1 MAMYDAKKIRKA
13 LKDHGFPVM
22 SVKNASGSEYG
33 YVWIY
38 MNHGENG
45 TPLITSIQSI
55 EAKNIASEA
64 GNVPVDKIF
73 MQY

>member
-1 MAMYDAKKIRKA
+1 MAKYDGRKIRKA
-13 LKDHGFPVM
+13 LKDNGFPVM

-38 MNHGENG
+38 MNHGKNG
-45 TPLITSIQSI
+45 YPLITAEQSI
-55 EAKNIASEA
+55 EAKKIAAEA
-64 GNVPVDKIF
+64 GNVPLDKIF